1 MNEMDKIL
9 MDFLDSPMKTFLTT
23 LSGTILGYVPIGKIA
38 IFASTL
44 QENVDTAFQ
53 HTVWTFT
60 ILVAITSLVSFI
72 QKQYD
77 RYKLRKNKK
86 GEEND

>member
-1 MNEMDKIL
+1 
-9 MDFLDSPMKTFLTT
+9 MDFLNNPMKTFLTT
-23 LSGTILGYVPIGKIA
+23 LSGTILGYVPIGKIT

-53 HTVWTFT
+53 HTVWTLT
-60 ILVAITSLVSFI
+60 ILVAITSLVNFI

-77 RYKLRKNKK
+77 RYKSKKNKK

>member
-1 MNEMDKIL
+1 MDKIF
-9 MDFLDSPMKTFLTT
+9 MDFLNNPMKTFLTT
-23 LSGTILGYVPIGKIA
+23 LSGTILGYVPIGKIT

-77 RYKLRKNKK
+77 RYKSKHKK
-86 GEEND
+86 EEEND

>member
-1 MNEMDKIL
+1 MDKIF
-9 MDFLDSPMKTFLTT
+9 MDFLNSPMKTFLTT
-23 LSGTILGYVPIGKIA
+23 LSGTILGYVPIGKIT

-44 QENVDTAFQ
+44 QENIDTAFQ
-53 HTVWTFT
+53 RTVWTFT
-60 ILVAITSLVSFI
+60 ILVAITSLVNFI

>member
-1 MNEMDKIL
+1 MDKLI
-9 MDFLDSPMKTFLTT
+9 MNFLENPMKTFLTT
-23 LSGTILGYVPIGKIA
+23 LSGTILGYVPIGKIT

>member
-1 MNEMDKIL
+1 MDKIF
-9 MDFLDSPMKTFLTT
+9 MGFLNSPMKTFLTT
-23 LSGTILGYVPIGKIA
+23 LSGTILGYVPIGKIT

-53 HTVWTFT
+53 HTVWTLT
-60 ILVAITSLVSFI
+60 ILVAITSLVNFI